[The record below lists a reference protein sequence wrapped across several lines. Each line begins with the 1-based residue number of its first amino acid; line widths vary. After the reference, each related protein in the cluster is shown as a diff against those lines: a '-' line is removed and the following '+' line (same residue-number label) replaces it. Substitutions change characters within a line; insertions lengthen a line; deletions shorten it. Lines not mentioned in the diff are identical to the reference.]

1 MSRHDEERMKQI
13 LRAALPP
20 VEADAEPGP
29 APSIDLW
36 PAVLRRVDEE
46 CPAPAGPRWA
56 WFDGALL
63 AGLAIL
69 AVAFPASIPLLVYY
83 L

>member
-1 MSRHDEERMKQI
+1 MSRHDEERMKQT

-20 VEADAEPGP
+20 VEAGAEPGP

-36 PAVLRRVDEE
+36 PAVLRRLDEE
-46 CPAPAGPRWA
+46 RAVPAGSRWV

>member
-1 MSRHDEERMKQI
+1 MSGHDEERMKQA

-20 VEADAEPGP
+20 VEADAEPGR
-29 APSIDLW
+29 DLW
-36 PAVLRRVDEE
+36 PAVLLRLDEE
-46 CPAPAGPRWA
+46 RPAPARSRWV

>member
-1 MSRHDEERMKQI
+1 MSRHDEERMKQT
-13 LRAALPP
+13 LRAVLPP
-20 VEADAEPGP
+20 VEAEAEPGR
-29 APSIDLW
+29 DLW
-36 PAVLRRVDEE
+36 PAVLRRLDEE
-46 CPAPAGPRWA
+46 RAVPVGSRWV

>member
-1 MSRHDEERMKQI
+1 MSGHDEERMKQI
-13 LRAALPP
+13 LRVAMPP
-20 VEADAEPGP
+20 VEADAE
-29 APSIDLW
+29 PSIDLW
-36 PAVLRRVDEE
+36 PAVLRRLDEE
-46 CPAPAGPRWA
+46 PAPVLRSRWV

-63 AGLAIL
+63 AGLAFV

>member
-1 MSRHDEERMKQI
+1 MSGHDEERMKQV

-20 VEADAEPGP
+20 VEPMPNRERIFGQGCCGEWMKSA
-29 APSIDLW
+29 
-36 PAVLRRVDEE
+36 LRR
-46 CPAPAGPRWA
+46 PGSRWL

>member
-1 MSRHDEERMKQI
+1 MSGHDEERMKQV

-20 VEADAEPGP
+20 VDGDAE
-29 APSIDLW
+29 PSIDLW
-36 PAVLRRVDEE
+36 PAVLRRLDEE
-46 CPAPAGPRWA
+46 RPAPSPSRWV

-63 AGLAIL
+63 AGLAL
-69 AVAFPASIPLLVYY
+69 VAVAFPASIPLLVYY

>member
-1 MSRHDEERMKQI
+1 MSGHDEERMKQV

-20 VEADAEPGP
+20 VDAGAEA
-29 APSIDLW
+29 SIDLW
-36 PAVLRRVDEE
+36 PAVLRQLDDE
-46 CPAPAGPRWA
+46 PAASTGSRWV

-63 AGLAIL
+63 AGLAVL